1 VSRNSKLLLSLA
13 LALLASTAAA
23 DGDYFSP
30 TGERIA
36 ISLGIIKVA
45 PSTSVR
51 VDSSAG
57 VAGTTLNGEDDL
69 GLDSSVIEPKFE
81 ASVRAGQRSR
91 LFFDY
96 FTLDRD
102 DTKVLA
108 LPPGAAFGDVVL
120 LNGDPVQTVLSLRI
134 LGVTYGYSFLHNE
147 KFELSGLIGIND
159 TEISSSVRVQSPT
172 RHIFDAQSLAGPFP
186 TPGLAATWAVS
197 KHFYV
202 DATAKYLK
210 VSIDHLEGSLSIYD
224 FEAFY
229 RVSPNVAFAVGYSG
243 TRANLLSRQ
252 SKDSGA
258 FIFDA
263 KGPELFV
270 RVAF

>member
-1 VSRNSKLLLSLA
+1 MSRNSKLLLSLA
-13 LALLASTAAA
+13 LALSASTAAA

-30 TGERIA
+30 TDERVA
-36 ISLGIIKVA
+36 ISLGIIKIA
-45 PSTSVR
+45 PSTTLR
-51 VDSSAG
+51 VDSGTG
-57 VAGTTLNGEDDL
+57 VAATTLNGENDL
-69 GLDSSVIEPKFE
+69 GLDSSDIEPKFE

-108 LPPGAAFGDVVL
+108 QAPASFGDVIL
-120 LNGDPVQTVLSLRI
+120 LIGDPVQTDLSLRI

-147 KFELSGLIGIND
+147 KFELSGLVGIND
-159 TEISSSVRVQSPT
+159 TQISSSVRVQSPT
-172 RHIFDAQSLAGPFP
+172 RHIYDAQSLAGPFP

-197 KHFYV
+197 KHFYF

-210 VSIDHLEGSLSIYD
+210 LSIDHLEGTLSLYD
-224 FEAFY
+224 FAAFY
-229 RVSPNVAFAVGYSG
+229 RVSPNVAFALGYND

-252 SKDSGA
+252 SKDSGS